1 MKLDHEDELA
11 PNDASPDVEALA
23 LVAFESNGSLFGTT
37 ASDVLAIDEVSAVT
51 AVPMAPPHVIGLIN
65 WRGRPIPLVSI
76 ERFAGIAERR
86 TRPDGEDVGTRMLVV
101 SGSGMTIALRCDR
114 VRGVVSV
121 DTEVTEV
128 SVVMG
133 RGLETFV
140 AGQVDLGNEVMIILD
155 VPKFLD
161 VSRTR
166 A

>member
-1 MKLDHEDELA
+1 MKATHADELA
-11 PNDASPDVEALA
+11 TGDAASEAETSA
-23 LVAFESNGSLFGTT
+23 LVAFESNGSLFG
-37 ASDVLAIDEVSAVT
+37 AAAGDVLAIDEVSTVT
-51 AVPMAPPHVIGLIN
+51 AVPMSPSHVLGLIN
-65 WRGRPIPLVSI
+65 WRGRPIPLVSL
-76 ERFAGIAERR
+76 ERFAGIAERSA
-86 TRPDGEDVGTRMLVV
+86 PKDGEEAGTRMLVV
-101 SGSGMTIALRCDR
+101 SGTGMTIAIRCDR

-121 DTEVTEV
+121 LAEVTEV

-140 AGQVDLGNEVMIILD
+140 AGQVDLGSEVMMILD